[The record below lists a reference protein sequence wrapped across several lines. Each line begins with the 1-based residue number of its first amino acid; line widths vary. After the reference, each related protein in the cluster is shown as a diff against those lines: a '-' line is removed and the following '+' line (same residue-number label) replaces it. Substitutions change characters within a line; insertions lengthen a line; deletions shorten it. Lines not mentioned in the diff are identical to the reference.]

1 MIIFM
6 PPKKNKWFNDYES
19 VFVNEYDMWNI
30 SNKSDLFKDYR
41 SLNDKIDDDYT
52 ITAETATNIINEVI
66 SNVRA
71 INKKGDTYNMKT
83 IKNIPCK
90 IVDYKVINETV
101 VIVTFA
107 DGTTEKAVCNK
118 NDKFDFDRAIEICVC
133 KKMFGGTKAYNDAV
147 KNALRQVKAVDDK
160 KRRESKEKEIEENR
174 KAKVERRKAKRREQ
188 RIQQRIDI
196 QAEAFLKAMQMY
208 DEIAV
213 EQNKAAFDADV
224 ERLKYMDECDNIC
237 DNDCD
242 NCDSNEA

>member
-1 MIIFM
+1 M
-6 PPKKNKWFNDYES
+6 PTKNECFNGYFDE
-19 VFVNEYDMWNI
+19 FFTEYKYDPF
-30 SNKSDLFKDYR
+30 SNKIVINNVSDLFKDYR
-41 SLNDKIDDDYT
+41 CKT
-52 ITAETATNIINEVI
+52 TTE
-66 SNVRA
+66 SNKSNMD
-71 INKKGDTYNMKT
+71 NKKGDIYNMKT

-90 IVDYKVINETV
+90 IVDYKIINETV

-237 DNDCD
+237 DSDCD